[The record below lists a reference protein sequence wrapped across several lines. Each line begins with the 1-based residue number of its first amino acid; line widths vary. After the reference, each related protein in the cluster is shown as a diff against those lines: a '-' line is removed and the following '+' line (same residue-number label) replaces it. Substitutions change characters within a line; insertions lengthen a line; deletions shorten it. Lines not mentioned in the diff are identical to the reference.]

1 MCLIPIQ
8 FLLLSVSPVSYNSD
22 NPGSVAD
29 SPAAKTDVTVSVP
42 EPVPPIRKP
51 DSDPDPE

>member
-8 FLLLSVSPVSYNSD
+8 FLLLFVGPVSYNSD

-29 SPAAKTDVTVSVP
+29 SPAANTDVTVSVP

-51 DSDPDPE
+51 DSDSDPE